1 MGTSAIT
8 LCTQDGVRL
17 RGLAL
22 TGPADP
28 SSPAIVVGH
37 GFTHSTARPATQR
50 LLRGLARYGA
60 VIAPDFRGHGRSG
73 GGCTV
78 GDAEVYDV
86 AAAVDWARDH
96 GHDRVVTLGFSM
108 GGGVAVRHA
117 ARFGGVAAVAV
128 VSPVT
133 RWYYRDT
140 RPMRRVHWLLESR
153 TGRAV
158 ARYGLGVRLGPR
170 WTDPPPSPLDVAGQL
185 ECPLLIVHGDADTY
199 FPVDHAVALADAA
212 PTAELWIEPGFG
224 HAENAMTP
232 ALLDRVARWLVTA
245 SRQDSGTISL

>member
-1 MGTSAIT
+1 
-8 LCTQDGVRL
+8 
-17 RGLAL
+17 
-22 TGPADP
+22 
-28 SSPAIVVGH
+28 
-37 GFTHSTARPATQR
+37 
-50 LLRGLARYGA
+50 
-60 VIAPDFRGHGRSG
+60 
-73 GGCTV
+73 
-78 GDAEVYDV
+78 
-86 AAAVDWARDH
+86 
-96 GHDRVVTLGFSM
+96 
-108 GGGVAVRHA
+108 
-117 ARFGGVAAVAV
+117 
-128 VSPVT
+128 
-133 RWYYRDT
+133 
-140 RPMRRVHWLLESR
+140 MRRVHWLLESR